1 MHKQSLQF
9 LMVALEGLEPFEAN
23 TRCDQLLYRMIL
35 RLSGDL
41 RLADVQLSTDWKHF
55 LFHEEGKNFI
65 EGKVNS
71 AARWRRA
78 RSVLSN

>member
-1 MHKQSLQF
+1 
-9 LMVALEGLEPFEAN
+9 
-23 TRCDQLLYRMIL
+23 MIL
-35 RLSGDL
+35 QLSGDL

-55 LFHEEGKNFI
+55 FFHEEGKNFI